1 MDDKHYRALLDA
13 ARVTLD
19 GPWALLTEDRTV
31 TLHVSSGGVGLN
43 IGKVVRLRLD
53 GTLLQAENSQGEL
66 FVVALED
73 VFAASIDGAKKAARK
88 AGFTT

>member
-1 MDDKHYRALLDA
+1 MDERHYRALLEA
-13 ARVTLD
+13 ARVSTD
-19 GPWALLTEDRTV
+19 GPWSLLTEDRTV

-66 FVVALED
+66 FVVTLED